1 MALIGYARCSTT
13 HQDTTAQLDAITT
26 AGVDQLFSEY
36 ISGAAPYAERLQLQA
51 AINTCQTGDV
61 LVVAMTTT
69 AYNPVLVVCG
79 ALVVEEA
86 GPLSHAGVMAR
97 ELGLPAVL
105 GAAGAMAAIPDGA
118 LVEVDPS
125 LGSVRVLERP

>member
-1 MALIGYARCSTT
+1 MAMRGRAGDGEELTGVGAGTT
-13 HQDTTAQLDAITT
+13 VYQGRAVVANDADD
-26 AGVDQLFSEY
+26 AF
-36 ISGAAPYAERLQLQA
+36 ERLA
-51 AINTCQTGDV
+51 PGDV
-61 LVVAMTTT
+61 LMATMTTT
-69 AYNPVLVVCG
+69 AYNAVLTVCG

-105 GAAGAMAAIPDGA
+105 GVTGAVATIPDGA

-125 LGSVRVLERP
+125 RGSVRVLEQR

>member
-1 MALIGYARCSTT
+1 MAMRGRAGGEELAGVGAG
-13 HQDTTAQLDAITT
+13 TTAYRGRAVVAGDADD
-26 AGVDQLFSEY
+26 AFDRL
-36 ISGAAPYAERLQLQA
+36 AP
-51 AINTCQTGDV
+51 GDV

-79 ALVVEEA
+79 ALVVEDA

-118 LVEVDPS
+118 LVEVDPT